1 MPEFEIAY
9 LHEGKQRVAVIYAR
23 DHRDA
28 YRAFESLKSNG
39 VIGEEIIQRGT
50 IDIGESAGQQE
61 D

>member
-28 YRAFESLKSNG
+28 YRAFESLKSTG
-39 VIGEEIIQRGT
+39 VIGDEIVQRGA
-50 IDIGESAGQQE
+50 IDIREDAGRQE
-61 D
+61 V